1 MTHRLNQHID
11 IFQQTHDTFGAK
23 MTFVEIHGQA
33 AGSWIDL
40 DIAYALVGL
49 QIGLDALQGQCI
61 AVLRIHLDTQPARR
75 QAGYMCAMPWFW
87 LGLVH
92 GLTPAFIGFE
102 FTSLTEKEG

>member
-1 MTHRLNQHID
+1 M
-11 IFQQTHDTFGAK
+11 
-23 MTFVEIHGQA
+23 
-33 AGSWIDL
+33 
-40 DIAYALVGL
+40 GL

-75 QAGYMCAMPWFW
+75 QAGDMGAVSWLW

-102 FTSLTEKEG
+102 STSLTEKEG